1 MSTPTVG
8 QTIMAGP
15 LATTF
20 LVTGDMVG
28 GAYCVVRQTV
38 RVGQLF
44 WPHIHV
50 NEDQVIIVLSGRLG
64 VRVGDREWTV
74 GAGES
79 AYRPK
84 GQPHTVW
91 NVGPDDV
98 DMIEI
103 TSPGAFDQYFAAL
116 AEITAAGDDAARSA
130 LLAKYQV
137 APVPGWDKELG
148 DRHGVRQ

>member
-44 WPHIHV
+44 VAFP
-50 NEDQVIIVLSGRLG
+50 DRSGCLRDDRVVVEQQWFSKLKLAACRDGDHRPPG
-64 VRVGDREWTV
+64 VPEKT
-74 GAGES
+74 E
-79 AYRPK
+79 
-84 GQPHTVW
+84 GQ
-91 NVGPDDV
+91 
-98 DMIEI
+98 
-103 TSPGAFDQYFAAL
+103 
-116 AEITAAGDDAARSA
+116 
-130 LLAKYQV
+130 
-137 APVPGWDKELG
+137 
-148 DRHGVRQ
+148 RQ